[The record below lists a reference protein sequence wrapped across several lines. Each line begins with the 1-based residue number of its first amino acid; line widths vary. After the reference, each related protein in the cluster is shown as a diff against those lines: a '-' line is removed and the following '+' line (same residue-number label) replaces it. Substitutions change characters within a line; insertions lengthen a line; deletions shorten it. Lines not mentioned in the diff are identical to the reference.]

1 MRYTI
6 RYTAAALILVGA
18 LAACGEASSV
28 EFTRQR
34 NSALCNPD
42 DVSSAEAE
50 VAAATQAQLD
60 ASAALDAA
68 RQEYGN
74 TFDSFAEGGATQVD
88 VDAAQVKLDEA
99 NAAYQSATDARI
111 AKEGALSELQAAC
124 AEQGITQDPA
134 TEPMDTT
141 PVSGDSTPADTSPGD
156 TAPTDSSGSA
166 GAQGGGAGR
175 PVQTMISP
183 ENPKVGQAVW
193 FGATSTCN
201 VQQWYWVASS
211 SRYEIYSGSPT
222 HQPFVPS
229 QPETYSVRIYGT
241 CDNGEEL
248 ERTVQVTALPVT
260 IPANDNF
267 ADASVIEGEAGRV
280 KGNSLGA
287 TWEEGETRHTG
298 CFWEADLSVWHR
310 WTAPKSGLLTFSL
323 DSSFAVPVYLL
334 TKATSAA
341 DVENVET
348 RWLPEWA
355 GQQVEVT
362 EGDTYHFLIS
372 GCYRQGFG
380 PYELTWSIDGAVPP
394 TEDSV
399 PSSGDT
405 TPATGDTT
413 PATGDT
419 TPTASAQV
427 VKPTEFTVTPAVIE
441 QTDDPNVVNA
451 AIPDSALTITISPAF
466 EKSVLSLAGAK
477 SGRIQVSAGYGGYVP
492 IDDSNRTVQLGPETK
507 ELKVNVVSTDTAAR
521 ELTVALVRK
530 PVELVPVSDGGSS
543 SNTMLIVII
552 AAAVVVL
559 AGGAVAMRRRGSAA
573 TKA

>member
-1 MRYTI
+1 MAR
-6 RYTAAALILVGA
+6 RARFAAAALILVGA
-18 LAACGEASSV
+18 LGACGEASSV

-34 NSALCNPD
+34 NSALCNPE
-42 DVSSAEAE
+42 DVATAKAE
-50 VAAATQAQLD
+50 VAAAADAQRVAADNLIQEQFEYGSVAISFNDGTATQAEMD
-60 ASAALDAA
+60 AAEAALADAI
-68 RQEYGN
+68 
-74 TFDSFAEGGATQVD
+74 
-88 VDAAQVKLDEA
+88 AADRNA
-99 NAAYQSATDARI
+99 NDMRV
-111 AKEGALSELQAAC
+111 AKEGALSELLAAC
-124 AEQGITQDPA
+124 AEQGLTPDPGSV
-134 TEPMDTT
+134 PMDSTPVDTT
-141 PVSGDSTPADTSPGD
+141 PTDS
-156 TAPTDSSGSA
+156 APTDSTPVDTTPTDSAPADTSGSA
-166 GAQGGGAGR
+166 GAQGSGSDR

-183 ENPKVGQAVW
+183 ERPRVGQAVW

-201 VQQWYWVASS
+201 VPQWYWVASS
-211 SRYEIYSGSPT
+211 SRYEIYSGAPT

-248 ERTVQVTALPVT
+248 ERIVQVTASPVDV
-260 IPANDNF
+260 PANDNF
-267 ADASVIEGEAGRV
+267 ADASVINGEAGSVR
-280 KGNSLGA
+280 GTSLGA
-287 TWEEGETRHTG
+287 TWEQDETRHTG

-323 DSSFAVPVYLL
+323 QSSFAVPVYLL
-334 TKATSAA
+334 TKGTSVT

-362 EGDTYHFLIS
+362 EGETYHFMIS

-394 TEDSV
+394 TADSV
-399 PSSGDT
+399 
-405 TPATGDTT
+405 PATGDTT
-413 PATGDT
+413 PAAT
-419 TPTASAQV
+419 AQV

-441 QTDDPNVVNA
+441 QTDDANVVNA
-451 AIPDSALTITISPAF
+451 AIPDTALTITISPAF
-466 EKSVLSLAGAK
+466 EKSMLSLAGAG

-492 IDDSNRTVQLGPETK
+492 IDDTNRVVQLGPETK
-507 ELKVNVVSTDTAAR
+507 ELKVNVVSSDTAAR

-530 PVELVPVSDGGSS
+530 PVELVPVGDSGSS

-559 AGGAVAMRRRGSAA
+559 AGGAVAMKRRKPSGTNA
-573 TKA
+573 